1 VRDIPLPPRDCPLV
15 EQRRADLISTMAAE
29 FSNRGMKLV
38 DWTATVAAATGLR
51 DLGRL
56 HGFGLHRGAGHL
68 NFDGHRAW
76 ARALLDLLKENVP
89 RMQAHHQPAS

>member
-1 VRDIPLPPRDCPLV
+1 
-15 EQRRADLISTMAAE
+15 
-29 FSNRGMKLV
+29 MKLV
-38 DWTATVAAATGLR
+38 DWTAAVAAATGLR

-56 HGFGLHRGAGHL
+56 HGFGFHRGAGHL

>member
-1 VRDIPLPPRDCPLV
+1 
-15 EQRRADLISTMAAE
+15 
-29 FSNRGMKLV
+29 
-38 DWTATVAAATGLR
+38 
-51 DLGRL
+51 L